1 MPVRIERWM
10 DGWIDACIYDMF
22 TLLYFFSLNMSLLR
36 CVFMYNVCMPVCIE
50 RWMDGWIDA
59 CIYDMYVCLCRVVRS
74 IHTAA
79 CTHSCDVFCFI
90 TRLYSSVALKQKACL
105 CANAENIAED
115 LHQGCTGDL
124 WHTTYHIIY
133 FQYSLCL
140 CFFFSSLREL
150 SSSIVQQKE
159 FVSAVVV
166 VHTPRDVVASF

>member
-1 MPVRIERWM
+1 M
-10 DGWIDACIYDMF
+10 CIRDR
-22 TLLYFFSLNMSLLR
+22 NMSLLR

-79 CTHSCDVFCFI
+79 CTHSYDVFCFI

-124 WHTTYHIIY
+124 WHTTFHIIY

-150 SSSIVQQKE
+150 SSSSTAAGVRKR
-159 FVSAVVV
+159 SSSSST
-166 VHTPRDVVASF
+166 HTTWCGGIILTLILW